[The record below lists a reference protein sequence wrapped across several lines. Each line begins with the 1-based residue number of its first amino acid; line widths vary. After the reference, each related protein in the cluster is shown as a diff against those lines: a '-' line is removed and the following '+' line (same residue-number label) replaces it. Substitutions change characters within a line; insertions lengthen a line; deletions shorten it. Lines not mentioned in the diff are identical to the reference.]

1 MVGPRCLWKSGGSL
15 GALGLPPPLPPLKN
29 SPERIRN
36 FSQPECERTGRG
48 PGDREEARSGG
59 SSSGPTMTLVGPRTV
74 QQPLPVLHED
84 RDHAPDRMAL
94 EARLLQ
100 GPRRHPPRCV
110 RRTLLAAQRARPG
123 AEAPRAEDPPGLP
136 LRILRRRPRP
146 SETETRRLPQLSC
159 HGPPGRDPGR
169 PRTHALSRAVR
180 GVPAWG
186 APRLPG
192 SSVSRTL
199 PSVAPTP
206 ATRPNSCETW
216 PGAPSVTSRRPGYGG
231 EEGRTSQRAPPGTHR
246 RPSHQGP
253 RRTVPRWATPRL
265 GLTWAPSGGGHGVL
279 PG

>member
-100 GPRRHPPRCV
+100 GPRRHPGASGGRCLQPSGPDQA
-110 RRTLLAAQRARPG
+110 RRHRAQRILRDFPCAYSDAAPGRARPRRAVSPSCPATGRQG
-123 AEAPRAEDPPGLP
+123 ATRVGPAHTPLAGPCGVFRPGERPGFPEAQFLEPYRVSRHLRRHDRTAAKRGPAPR
-136 LRILRRRPRP
+136 R
-146 SETETRRLPQLSC
+146 
-159 HGPPGRDPGR
+159 
-169 PRTHALSRAVR
+169 
-180 GVPAWG
+180 
-186 APRLPG
+186 
-192 SSVSRTL
+192 
-199 PSVAPTP
+199 
-206 ATRPNSCETW
+206 
-216 PGAPSVTSRRPGYGG
+216 
-231 EEGRTSQRAPPGTHR
+231 
-246 RPSHQGP
+246 
-253 RRTVPRWATPRL
+253 
-265 GLTWAPSGGGHGVL
+265 
-279 PG
+279 